1 MWLILLML
9 GRTLAETV
17 EGRCEQVQDDLEVE
31 VGYLEVEVD
40 HLEEELGHLEE
51 EEDHTEQMMTSGF
64 QRSDILQQYSDFWI
78 LNSTMLT

>member
-40 HLEEELGHLEE
+40 HLEEE
-51 EEDHTEQMMTSGF
+51 EEDHTEQLMTSGF

>member
-1 MWLILLML
+1 ML

-40 HLEEELGHLEE
+40 HLEEE
-51 EEDHTEQMMTSGF
+51 EDHTEQMMTSGF

>member
-31 VGYLEVEVD
+31 VGYLEVEVV
-40 HLEEELGHLEE
+40 HLEEE
-51 EEDHTEQMMTSGF
+51 EEDHTEQLMTSGF